1 MDFRIGNNMD
11 KITFIGNGNMA
22 LSIAKGL
29 KDSFDIEVVGR
40 SNSSMDSFENKL
52 GIKIEKV
59 LYEDFNMDNKI
70 VILCVKP
77 ANVVEISPKLKG
89 VAKELY
95 SVLAG
100 TKLEVLKEYIPAK
113 KIVRAMPNLCATVNR
128 SMTTLTGDIDLKD
141 SAIELFN
148 SIGSTLWLSSQK
160 ELDIATAVAGSGPA
174 YLALIHEA
182 LCDGAVKQG
191 MKRADAIEV
200 TNGLFNGFGE
210 LITTTHPAILKDGV
224 MSPGGTTAA
233 GYSALEQHGVRYGCI
248 KAVEDA
254 FEVTKLS

>member
-1 MDFRIGNNMD
+1 MET
-11 KITFIGNGNMA
+11 ITFIGNGNMA

-29 KDSFDIEVVGR
+29 KSVFKIEVVGR
-40 SNSSMDSFENKL
+40 DIKSVESFEKKL
-52 GIKIEKV
+52 GIFVEKH
-59 LYEDFNMDNKI
+59 LMDDFDISQKT

-77 ANVVEISPKLKG
+77 ANIQEVGAKLNG
-89 VAKELY
+89 VAQELY

-100 TKLEVLKEYIPAK
+100 TTLETLKDNIEAKGYI
-113 KIVRAMPNLCATVNR
+113 RAMPNLAASVEH
-128 SMTTLTGDIDLKD
+128 SMTTLTGDQTLKEK
-141 SAIELFN
+141 SLQLFKAIGE
-148 SIGSTLWLSSQK
+148 TLWLNTQK

-191 MKRADAIEV
+191 MRRDDAIKV
-200 TNGLFNGFGE
+200 ANGLFGGFGK
-210 LITTTHPAILKDGV
+210 LIYTTHSALLKDGV

-233 GYSALEQHGVRYGCI
+233 GYSALEENGVRYGCI

-254 FEVTKLS
+254 YKVTQK